1 MKRLSVGFALCVVLV
16 TGLFVAS
23 GFHLRETLRWTTVAL
38 AEVVSRTVI
47 SGVVSGLSRTVFAAD
62 QQCVDHSKDPAG
74 CQPSTFDTPMAQMP
88 SVRVNRQGEIDP
100 HSSEADAKAGAFELE
115 KRLFLFRN
123 LEHIH
128 WVPLI
133 PSERD
138 PATGAWRGGDL
149 DGAGDGRGLGVAGNC
164 IFVGHSNGAG
174 VRHAINILKIQ
185 PDPAKQAPIVVGEIP
200 AMAEGNEGFDDRE
213 LRSLIYKT
221 SRGEDRYILVRNA
234 GTNTLGRMETYR
246 IDMNTCLPTA
256 KSEVVDFYSQSHEFF
271 LWHDPANAN
280 RVLVYVTN
288 WTGGVPDPSSPGLK
302 VPDLLVMAV
311 TDEETGEMLT
321 KPRFLAGFTLQEVGG
336 PPIDERPD
344 PTGLFSDGRFLDFSD
359 SKNGLGQA
367 GNFQNREQNRLHSV
381 SVTDDG
387 ERVYVA
393 GTTAGFYVIDSEAIA
408 HGRNAQLAS
417 GTAGCNQRSTIAS
430 VNGIIDA
437 AKLPLIANDCLHMVV
452 NNDPGLKAFLSS
464 NASPETKAARYL
476 VLMTRSRFDVYPPVN
491 ASPTGTHSA
500 VFVPNR
506 PARVRGNTKGR
517 PAYVWLS
524 DENGGCP
531 LNYARLVSVE
541 SELVPIMVGAFAI
554 PDNQVEEC
562 LTQATTEPNGQPRRR
577 IPQQNHNPTVFK
589 NLVFTTWYGHGLR
602 VIDISNPYGPRE
614 VGHALT
620 VPQGVA
626 RTYPVFKDGLIYWVD
641 NDTGLHVARYTGP
654 RADELPGPGTGT
666 YEGNATSPHR

>member
-1 MKRLSVGFALCVVLV
+1 MTRLSTRIAVCSLLALVLAPSHP
-16 TGLFVAS
+16 L
-23 GFHLRETLRWTTVAL
+23 TLAAVL
-38 AEVVSRTVI
+38 A
-47 SGVVSGLSRTVFAAD
+47 A

-88 SVRVNRQGEIDP
+88 SVRVNRQGQIDP
-100 HSSEADAKAGAFELE
+100 TSSEADAVAGAFELE
-115 KRLFLFRN
+115 KRLHLFRN
-123 LEHIH
+123 FEHLH
-128 WVPLI
+128 WVPVI
-133 PSERD
+133 PSQRD

-149 DGAGDGRGLGVAGNC
+149 DGAGDGRGLGIAGNC
-164 IFVGHSNGAG
+164 IFVGHANGAG
-174 VRHAINILKIQ
+174 VRRSINILKIQ
-185 PDPAKQAPIVVGEIP
+185 PNPATQPPVIVGEIP
-200 AMAEGNEGFDDRE
+200 AMVEGNEGFDDRE

-221 SRGEDRYILVRNA
+221 SRGEDRYLLVRNA
-234 GTNTLGRMETYR
+234 GTNTLGRMETFR
-246 IDMNTCLPTA
+246 IDMNTCLPTM
-256 KSEVVDFYSQSHEFF
+256 KSEVTDFYSQSHEFF

-280 RVLVYVTN
+280 RVLVYMTN
-288 WTGGVPDPSSPGLK
+288 WTGGVPDPTSPGLK
-302 VPDLLVMAV
+302 VPDLIVMAV
-311 TDEETGEMLT
+311 TDEDTGEILT
-321 KPRFLAGFTLQEVGG
+321 KPRMLAGFTLQEVGG

-344 PTGLFSDGRFLDFSD
+344 ATGLFSDGRFLDFSD
-359 SKNGLGQA
+359 SKNALGQA

-393 GTTAGFYVIDSEAIA
+393 GTTAGFYVIDSEAVA
-408 HGRNAQLAS
+408 RSRNAQLAA
-417 GTAGCNQRSTIAS
+417 GQAGCNQRSTIAS
-430 VNGIIDA
+430 ASGVIDA

-452 NNDPGLKAFLSS
+452 NNDPGLKAFLASS
-464 NASPETKAARYL
+464 ASPDAKAARYL
-476 VLMTRSRFDVYPPVN
+476 VLLTRSRFDVYPPVN

-531 LNYARLVSVE
+531 LNYARMVSVE
-541 SELVPIMVGAFAI
+541 SEMTPIMVGAFAI

-577 IPQQNHNPTVFK
+577 IPQQNHNPTIFK
-589 NLVFTTWYGHGLR
+589 NLVFTTWYAHGLR
-602 VIDISNPYGPRE
+602 VIDISNPFTPRE

-626 RTYPVFKDGLIYWVD
+626 RTYPIFKDGLIYWVD

>member
-1 MKRLSVGFALCVVLV
+1 MAILARMTRLSMRIAVCSLIALILAPSHPRTLAPVL
-16 TGLFVAS
+16 
-23 GFHLRETLRWTTVAL
+23 
-38 AEVVSRTVI
+38 
-47 SGVVSGLSRTVFAAD
+47 AA

-88 SVRVNRQGEIDP
+88 SVRVNRQGQIDP
-100 HSSEADAKAGAFELE
+100 TSSEADAKAGAFELE
-115 KRLFLFRN
+115 KRLHLFRN
-123 LEHIH
+123 FEHLH
-128 WVPLI
+128 WVPVI
-133 PSERD
+133 PSQRD

-164 IFVGHSNGAG
+164 IFVGHANGAG
-174 VRHAINILKIQ
+174 VRRAINILKIQ
-185 PDPAKQAPIVVGEIP
+185 PNPATQSPVIVGEIP
-200 AMAEGNEGFDDRE
+200 AMVEGNEGFDDRE

-221 SRGEDRYILVRNA
+221 SRGEDRYLLVRNA
-234 GTNTLGRMETYR
+234 GTNTLGRMETFR
-246 IDMNTCLPTA
+246 IDMNTCLPTM
-256 KSEVVDFYSQSHEFF
+256 KSEVTDFYSQSHEFF

-280 RVLVYVTN
+280 RVLVYMTN
-288 WTGGVPDPSSPGLK
+288 WTGGVPDPTSPGLK
-302 VPDLLVMAV
+302 VPDLIVMAV
-311 TDEETGEMLT
+311 TDEDSGEILT
-321 KPRFLAGFTLQEVGG
+321 KPRMLAGFTLQEVGG

-344 PTGLFSDGRFLDFSD
+344 ATGLFSDGRFLDFSD
-359 SKNGLGQA
+359 SKNALGQA

-393 GTTAGFYVIDSEAIA
+393 GTTAGFYVIDSEAVA
-408 HGRNAQLAS
+408 RGRNAQLAA
-417 GTAGCNQRSTIAS
+417 GQAGCNQRSTIVSA
-430 VNGIIDA
+430 NGVIDA

-452 NNDPGLKAFLSS
+452 NNDPGLKAFLAS
-464 NASPETKAARYL
+464 NASPEAKAARYL
-476 VLMTRSRFDVYPPVN
+476 VLLTRSRFDVYPPVN

-500 VFVPNR
+500 VFIPDR

-531 LNYARLVSVE
+531 LNYARMVSVE
-541 SELVPIMVGAFAI
+541 SEMTPIMVGAFAI
-554 PDNQVEEC
+554 PDNQVDEC

-577 IPQQNHNPTVFK
+577 IPQQNHNPTIFK
-589 NLVFTTWYGHGLR
+589 NLVFTTWYAHGLR
-602 VIDISNPYGPRE
+602 VIDISNPFTPRE

-626 RTYPVFKDGLIYWVD
+626 RTYPIFKDGLIYWVD

-654 RADELPGPGTGT
+654 RANELPGPGTGT